1 MKIPKGVEGDYIETK
16 NDSLFF
22 DVKGVHHPSDR
33 KICFIRFYPHIN
45 GVRIKNGK
53 KYKKIYDLQERFSF
67 LRKNHP
73 KYLFFSKE
81 YDMELQCVKN
91 EDIKN
96 IYTPREYYKELS
108 QKFNLNRLEKCSKEL
123 CELFIENLALP
134 YGSIGIT
141 GSQMVGLSKEQSDID
156 LIVYGTDISRN
167 FQKKLANILEK
178 DQDCRKYKQEE
189 YLTHYEWRVGGSG
202 LPFEKFLKS
211 ERRKLHQGMYKGFE
225 FFIRYIKSPKDW
237 KGTYYDYSYKNMGR
251 IKLKAK
257 VTDDSNAIFTP
268 CSYKIECIKA
278 YNNKSISKNIK
289 LDDIIMVSSFRGRFC
304 EHAIKGETVLIEGK
318 LEKVIVR
325 NNKEYFRI
333 LLTDQK
339 QDKMMI
345 LE

>member
-1 MKIPKGVEGDYIETK
+1 MKIPKGIEGDYIETK
-16 NDSLFF
+16 NDNFFF

-33 KICFIRFYPHIN
+33 KICFIRFYPHLD
-45 GVRIKNGK
+45 GDRIKNGK
-53 KYKKIYDLQERFSF
+53 KYRKIYDLQERFSF

-73 KYLFFSKE
+73 NFLFFSKE
-81 YDMELQCVKN
+81 FDIELQCVKN
-91 EDIKN
+91 EDIKK
-96 IYTPREYYKELS
+96 IYTPREYYKELF
-108 QKFNLNRLEKCSKEL
+108 QKYNPNNLENCSKEL
-123 CELFIENLALP
+123 CELFIETSTLP
-134 YGSIGIT
+134 HGSIGIT

-167 FQKKLANILEK
+167 FQNKLANIIEK
-178 DQDCRKYKQEE
+178 DQYCRKYTREE
-189 YLTHYEWRVGGSG
+189 YRTHYEWRVGGSG
-202 LPFEKFLKS
+202 IPFENFLKS
-211 ERRKLHQGMYKGFE
+211 ERRKLHQGMYKRFE

-251 IKLKAK
+251 IKLKAEI
-257 VTDDSNAIFTP
+257 TDDSNAIFTP

-278 YNNKSISKNIK
+278 YNNKYISKNIK
-289 LDDIIMVSSFRGRFC
+289 LDDIIMVTSFRGRFC
-304 EHAIKGETVLIEGK
+304 EHAIKGETVLVEGK
-318 LEKVIVR
+318 LEKVIFR